1 VHARR
6 PGPASWRG
14 GRAVHRGHRER
25 QAIAITDLDA
35 RHRTSLPTIIAGDFN
50 AGPDAASIRYLTGR
64 QSIAGRSVHY
74 HDAWEIA
81 GQGPGHTWTVENPN
95 ARGEIEQI
103 VRQPRHRRRLDYVFI
118 GSWHAHPQAHCRVR
132 AAALAF
138 DQPTDGLWPSDH
150 FGVVVD
156 VEIGTND

>member
-1 VHARR
+1 MPHRSRTATAAVPWLPAGRR
-6 PGPASWRG
+6 PRTT
-14 GRAVHRGHRER
+14 GHR
-25 QAIAITDLDA
+25 D
-35 RHRTSLPTIIAGDFN
+35 HRSRRPPPNQPADDHRRRLQRR
-50 AGPDAASIRYLTGR
+50 PDAASIRYLTGR
-64 QSIAGRSVHY
+64 QSIAGRGVHY

-118 GSWHAHPQAHCRVR
+118 GSWHAHPQAHCHVR
-132 AAALAF
+132 AATLAF